1 MNFARGI
8 NPMGV
13 MGRQADAIAR
23 GDNGAAAVGGPLGLL
38 ETFQSVDFVASE
50 IKLQVVAGIKL
61 VSVSAAGTLAMIE
74 VHPVH
79 HVLEGFHK
87 PERGIGNAGSYYQR
101 EYEQ

>member
-1 MNFARGI
+1 MPQTGCELCPRYRPIGCD
-8 NPMGV
+8 
-13 MGRQADAIAR
+13 GRQADAIAR

-38 ETFQSVDFVASE
+38 ETFQSVDFSYSK

-87 PERGIGNAGSYYQR
+87 LGVA
-101 EYEQ
+101 